1 MPTTISRSLGIRLIK
16 VDVCQLVRWHSGFV
30 ICQLPVR
37 PPVPV
42 RPRLKTTNYPNLQS
56 VTEARTIFHPTS
68 NFFSLL
74 KNAHRV
80 ALAKDSQLIYNGK
93 IE

>member
-1 MPTTISRSLGIRLIK
+1 MPEIAGQQHGTGWGQNTVIWHVAS
-16 VDVCQLVRWHSGFV
+16 DPYPFVRV
-30 ICQLPVR
+30 QAV
-37 PPVPV
+37 PPSVGV
-42 RPRLKTTNYPNLQS
+42 ARLKTANYPNLQS
-56 VTEARTIFHPTS
+56 VTKARTIFHPTL